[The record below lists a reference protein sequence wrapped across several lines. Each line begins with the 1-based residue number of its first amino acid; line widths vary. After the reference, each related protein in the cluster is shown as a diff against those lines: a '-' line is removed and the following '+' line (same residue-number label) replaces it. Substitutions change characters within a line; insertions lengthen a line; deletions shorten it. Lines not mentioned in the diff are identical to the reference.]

1 MKPDTIGR
9 NQPCPCGSGKKY
21 KKCCLGETQKLDG
34 SDLLPKY
41 DEIDYGEPRLDEYFF
56 RVNTLHQISAYRLL
70 YSCLLMPDVEN
81 VAEQLSRKFI
91 KRGQDELEVIES
103 TTDVNTLIG
112 IVANSPDSLNHPQ
125 LVKRVLQFKVQTIP
139 ILLAELKRPQKDD
152 FIEIAIKVIH
162 LSGNNYSN
170 ELLDIIKSYQRNA
183 YAVSQL
189 CMLLGFYKNNE
200 TEKVLWNH
208 YHFFKEHFKNETFRD
223 GPLLGLLEMRADAHE
238 YHV

>member
-1 MKPDTIGR
+1 MKQDTIGR

-21 KKCCLGETQKLDG
+21 KKCCLGENQKLNG

-41 DEIDYGEPRLDEYFF
+41 DEIDYGEPKLDEHFF
-56 RVNTLHQISAYRLL
+56 RVNTLHQISTYRLL

-112 IVANSPDSLNHPQ
+112 IATNNPDSLNHPQ
-125 LVKRVLQFKVQTIP
+125 LVKRVLQFKDQTIP
-139 ILLAELKRPQKDD
+139 ILLDELKRPQKDD

-170 ELLDIIKSYQRNA
+170 ELLDIIKSHQRNA

-208 YHFFKEHFKNETFRD
+208 YHFLKEHFKNKTFRD
-223 GPLLGLLEMRADAHE
+223 GPLLGLMEMRAAANN
-238 YHV
+238 